1 MTANKKIE
9 TLMFEL
15 DALLDTRLGTI
26 RKMGVEHAERV
37 LTQQYLT
44 REIDEFD
51 GISSS
56 AFKELYKKRDVETL
70 KFSTI
75 TALVPQLKDLTTFL
89 SEMAI
94 TRPYFDGVQIAV
106 NVWPYKLSAEER
118 KDLGDSVSAW
128 TGGLVPVTLIN
139 IKPEALTPQLVKTQF
154 AMMFMYDYGSWME
167 MHSEAFNET
176 RHRCA
181 EIHLV
186 APAMYFNEKPDE
198 KTLKELIREA
208 AHPFQAAMMLA
219 SPLVGLELI
228 DVKYFSVVAP
238 Q

>member
-1 MTANKKIE
+1 
-9 TLMFEL
+9 MFEL

-44 REIDEFD
+44 RESDDFE
-51 GISSS
+51 GISRST
-56 AFKELYKKRDVETL
+56 FKELYRQRDVETL
-70 KFSTI
+70 KYSTI

-89 SEMAI
+89 AEMAI
-94 TRPYFDGVQIAV
+94 TRPYFDGIEIAV
-106 NVWPYKLSAEER
+106 NLWPYKLSQQER

-128 TGGLVPVTLIN
+128 TGGLVPVKLIN
-139 IKPEALTPQLVKTQF
+139 IKPEALTPQLVNAQF
-154 AMMFMYDYGSWME
+154 AMMFMYDYGNWMDK
-167 MHSEAFNET
+167 HSEAFNET
-176 RHRCA
+176 RCS

-228 DVKYFSVVAP
+228 DVKYFSIVK